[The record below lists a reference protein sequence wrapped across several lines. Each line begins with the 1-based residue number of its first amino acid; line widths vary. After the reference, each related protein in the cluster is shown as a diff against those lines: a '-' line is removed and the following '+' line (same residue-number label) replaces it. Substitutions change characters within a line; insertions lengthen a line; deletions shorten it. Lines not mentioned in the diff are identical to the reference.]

1 MEIHD
6 LLDEKAFEE
15 LNAVE
20 QAFVLEQMSLEDYE
34 NERSAVLASQA
45 FFELEATQIQPK
57 PNAGNKALLA
67 LQAKK
72 LSAAPQQ
79 KSTWVATLFAYKI
92 PAWQAVAAIL
102 LVFFFVR
109 GLGVVSPNQRILV
122 ADESLRDTVFI
133 KEYIT
138 QVETLP
144 ADTVVKVVYRNLNK
158 TTKKTNKVL
167 AANKKKPNSKVN
179 VNVNVNPKAVVQEFE
194 DVLQYCNNSS
204 SAPASKDTFLQLMS
218 KEVFF

>member
-6 LLDEKAFEE
+6 LLEQKAFEE

-20 QAFVLEQMSLEDYE
+20 QAFVLEQMTSEEYD
-34 NERSAVLASQA
+34 NERSIILASQY
-45 FFELEATQIQPK
+45 FFEFEATQIQPK
-57 PNAGNKALLA
+57 SNAGNKALLA
-67 LQAKK
+67 LQANK
-72 LSAAPQQ
+72 LSVEPKK
-79 KSTWVATLFAYKI
+79 KSTWVAALFAYKI

-109 GLGVVSPNQRILV
+109 GLGVVSQNQTIIV
-122 ADESLRDTVFI
+122 ADKSLRDTVFI

-138 QVETLP
+138 KMETLP
-144 ADTVVKVVYRNLNK
+144 ADTVVKVIYRNLNK
-158 TTKKTNKVL
+158 TAKKPNKVL
-167 AANKKKPNSKVN
+167 AANKKKPNVKVN
-179 VNVNVNPKAVVQEFE
+179 VNLNPKAVVQEFE